1 MAAAWE
7 SISASWYGA
16 EQPLCLGVE
25 QAEAAVAAGQ
35 NADLHGAELIG
46 QPGYATAADC
56 AILGELQELKPPA
69 AIHGKAAAVCKAELV
84 QRAVCCRTCDLVR
97 LTRGIAR
104 EQPLRLAVL
113 LDILADERAVRGQPE
128 RVQLRRLRQGESVLR
143 AVGGD
148 GAQGDLAI
156 FGIGEAEAVAADGKI
171 AAHRLGVRISLQ
183 QQSIRAAV
191 SGETEHTE
199 SAFLCTIAGQSL
211 LAGEGEQ
218 PLQFTGE
225 LYEAAL

>member
-1 MAAAWE
+1 M
-7 SISASWYGA
+7 
-16 EQPLCLGVE
+16 
-25 QAEAAVAAGQ
+25 
-35 NADLHGAELIG
+35 
-46 QPGYATAADC
+46 
-56 AILGELQELKPPA
+56 
-69 AIHGKAAAVCKAELV
+69 
-84 QRAVCCRTCDLVR
+84 R
-97 LTRGIAR
+97 LARGIAR

-156 FGIGEAEAVAADGKI
+156 FGIGIAEAVAADSKI

-191 SGETEHTE
+191 SGETVDAE

-218 PLQFTGE
+218 PLQLTGE